1 MAHLHRAVATLRI
14 GGASLIPSEV
24 SALLGAEPTLARIKG
39 QEILSKSGNTRIAK
53 AGQWHLHA
61 TDTEPENLDAQV
73 AEILGKLTSDLS
85 VWVDLSNRFKMD
97 LFCGWFMN
105 ESNEGVE
112 ITPNTLNQ
120 LGERGIKLG
129 IDIYAPDTIA

>member
-1 MAHLHRAVATLRI
+1 MAHLHKAVAALRI
-14 GGASLIPSEV
+14 AGDSLIPMEV
-24 SALLGAEPTLARIKG
+24 SAVLGAEPTLARIKG
-39 QEILSKSGNTRIAK
+39 EEIQSKFGTRFAK
-53 AGQWHLHA
+53 TGQWHLSA

-73 AEILGKLTSDLS
+73 AEILGKLTTDLS
-85 VWVDLSNRFKMD
+85 VWVDLSKHFKMD

-112 ITPNTLNQ
+112 ISPNTLNQ

-129 IDIYAPDTIA
+129 IDIYAPNTDD